1 MTPAPLTDQQK
12 THLSNKRSAHLKSSK
27 QDNNIYLPSQPIWF
41 THNSS
46 DEWKPGHIESKD
58 ITPDSY
64 WITNDKNNR
73 RLRRN
78 KHDIK
83 PRYITITQQRAKP
96 QVPVRYPAHV
106 SDDDAASAIPEVQ
119 EPVRPSADTPT
130 TLAKSPPASNNS
142 NSNNPD
148 VGKIRTPA
156 DITQMLTR
164 SRSGRLIKPTR
175 NPDFVYNP
183 V

>member
-1 MTPAPLTDQQK
+1 M
-12 THLSNKRSAHLKSSK
+12 
-27 QDNNIYLPSQPIWF
+27 
-41 THNSS
+41 
-46 DEWKPGHIESKD
+46 
-58 ITPDSY
+58 
-64 WITNDKNNR
+64 
-73 RLRRN
+73 
-78 KHDIK
+78 K

-130 TLAKSPPASNNS
+130 TLAKSPPASNNQ
-142 NSNNPD
+142 NAATPKNNPD
-148 VGKIRTPA
+148 VVKIRTPA
-156 DITQMLTR
+156 YLTPMLTR

-175 NPDFVYNP
+175 NPDFAYDP